1 MMRRILF
8 LAPFTCLTLG
18 AQLNSTPLPHE
29 PPPYV
34 NNDHK
39 FLVEAALDGST
50 AVELATIAVQ
60 KAASDAVKQFA
71 RQVIHDY
78 SKAGDQLKEVA
89 KRAKIDLPTAL
100 DEKHQSQI
108 VTLSKLSGMDFDQAY
123 VKDRLKECQQ
133 QVNQYDREV
142 SGGADPDI
150 KEYAGNTLPTLKE
163 HLEAVKALDKNQ
175 RTKPKR

>member
-1 MMRRILF
+1 
-8 LAPFTCLTLG
+8 
-18 AQLNSTPLPHE
+18 
-29 PPPYV
+29 
-34 NNDHK
+34 
-39 FLVEAALDGST
+39 LVEAALDGST

-78 SKAGDQLKEVA
+78 SKADDQLKEVA
-89 KRAKIDLPTAL
+89 KSANIDLPTTL

-108 VTLSKLSGMDFDQAY
+108 VELSRLSGMDFDEAY
-123 VKDRLKECQQ
+123 VKGRLKECQQ

-142 SGGADPDI
+142 AGGADPDI
-150 KEYAGNTLPTLKE
+150 KEYAGNTLPILKE
-163 HLEAVKALDKNQ
+163 HLEAVKAVDKNQ

>member
-1 MMRRILF
+1 MIRRILF

-29 PPPYV
+29 PPPYI

-78 SKAGDQLKEVA
+78 SKANDQLKEVA
-89 KRAKIDLPTAL
+89 KSANIDLPTAL

-108 VTLSKLSGMDFDQAY
+108 VTLARLSGMEFDQAY

-142 SGGADPDI
+142 AGGTDPDI

-163 HLEAVKALDKNQ
+163 QMEAVKALDKNQ
-175 RTKPKR
+175 RTKAKR